1 MPGRAR
7 NIIACED
14 IVILSMLKKAWMKKG
29 HLPCVPEALTT
40 HLHGV
45 EGSVKG
51 LFVGEWLRGLDVAL
65 QRWGQMMGSWGGG
78 RASAIVLLMP

>member
-51 LFVGEWLRGLDVAL
+51 LFVG
-65 QRWGQMMGSWGGG
+65 
-78 RASAIVLLMP
+78 